1 MLYAW
6 CRYCDDQIDNQ
17 ELGFNSRPQSAEAT
31 WAVLEKLREKTRA
44 AIDNAPGD
52 DPIFEGL
59 RYVLSKNQI
68 PGRYPL
74 ELLEGFAMDAAD
86 ATYETLD
93 DTLLYCYYVAGVVGI
108 MMAYVMGARDP
119 KVLQRAVDLGIAF
132 QLTNIARDVREDAEI
147 GRIYLPGHWLAEAG
161 IPRNELLDA
170 RHASALTGVVDRL
183 LDEADRYYA
192 SADQG
197 LRSLGFRS
205 AWAVAAARSVY
216 REIGV
221 IVRNRGDAART
232 ERVVVRKRRKL
243 LGLADGM
250 LAAAR
255 SSILGRYKQDQP
267 RDADLWTASEFPVH
281 Q

>member
-1 MLYAW
+1 
-6 CRYCDDQIDNQ
+6 
-17 ELGFNSRPQSAEAT
+17 
-31 WAVLEKLREKTRA
+31 
-44 AIDNAPGD
+44 
-52 DPIFEGL
+52 
-59 RYVLSKNQI
+59 
-68 PGRYPL
+68 
-74 ELLEGFAMDAAD
+74 
-86 ATYETLD
+86 
-93 DTLLYCYYVAGVVGI
+93 
-108 MMAYVMGARDP
+108 MGARDP

-147 GRIYLPGHWLAEAG
+147 GRIYLPGEWLAEAG
-161 IPRNELLDA
+161 IPRAELLDA
-170 RHASALTGVVDRL
+170 KHAAALTGVVDRL

-221 IVRNRGDAART
+221 IVRNRGDQARM

-250 LAAAR
+250 LAAAK
-255 SSILGRYKQDQP
+255 SSLLERYKQVQP
-267 RDADLWTASEFPVH
+267 RDANLWTASESPASR
-281 Q
+281 